1 MYHINY
7 EGKVYPCRAK
17 VRSCPYGADRHAS
30 NKEELYY
37 KSMKFS
43 PNVEIPQSIK
53 GEIDRTGR
61 LRSLYSLSNT
71 LERVPYPIESIVKN
85 LEYSINRVK
94 GYDPKD
100 IAEDWENTI
109 NEASELYAETLVHS
123 IDRDY
128 SFTDYNFPAEV
139 KKRGEDLFES
149 EHGGRAQSHSAYSK
163 RRHLGLRAF
172 EDLIDMKD
180 ELHGYEE
187 YRRFGLTNE
196 NKASSLGWMEEDFYQ
211 FSHDL
216 NTSKMLTRPIFYGN
230 IDEAKEKIKSLDD
243 YELLGAYDD
252 YLISDREIME
262 NVKLAR
268 NFEYSPRPDLSKKA
282 NINIRKWYDRNKT
295 IVNDWINN
303 APKRVLLSMEM
314 ANELDRRGILRQ
326 ENAIGSK

>member
-1 MYHINY
+1 MYHINH

-43 PNVEIPQSIK
+43 PDVEVPQSLK
-53 GEIDRTGR
+53 SEIYRTGR
-61 LRSLYSLSNT
+61 LRSLYSLSST
-71 LERVPYPIESIVKN
+71 LERVPYPIELIVKN
-85 LEYSINRVK
+85 LEYSISRVK
-94 GYDPKD
+94 GYEPEA
-100 IAEDWENTI
+100 IADDWENTI
-109 NEASELYAETLVHS
+109 NKASELYAKTLRHS
-123 IDRDY
+123 MLAD
-128 SFTDYNFPAEV
+128 TDYRFPAEV
-139 KKRGEDLFES
+139 EKRGRDLFENKY
-149 EHGGRAQSHSAYSK
+149 GGVIDSHSAYSE
-163 RRHLGLRAF
+163 RRHLGQRALK
-172 EDLIDMKD
+172 ELVDMKD

-187 YRRFGLTNE
+187 YRRFGLTNA
-196 NKASSLGWMEEDFYQ
+196 NKDSSVGWMEEDFYQ

-230 IDEAKEKIKSLDD
+230 IDEAKEKIKSFDD

-262 NVKLAR
+262 NVRLAR
-268 NFEYSPRPDLSKKA
+268 FFEYSPRADLSKDA

-295 IVNDWINN
+295 IVNDWKNN

>member
-53 GEIDRTGR
+53 DEIDRTGR
-61 LRSLYSLSNT
+61 LRSLYSLSST
-71 LERVPYPIESIVKN
+71 LERVPYPIELIVKN

-94 GYDPKD
+94 KHDPKD
-100 IAEDWENTI
+100 IAEYWEDTI
-109 NEASELYAETLVHS
+109 NKASELYATALQHS
-123 IDRDY
+123 LLNADY
-128 SFTDYNFPAEV
+128 SFPAEV
-139 KKRGEDLFES
+139 KRRGRDLFENKY
-149 EHGGRAQSHSAYSK
+149 GGIVQSHTAYSK
-163 RRHLGLRAF
+163 GAHIGDRAL
-172 EDLIDMKD
+172 DKLIDMKD
-180 ELHGYEE
+180 KLYEYEE

-268 NFEYSPRPDLSKKA
+268 NFEYRPRADLSKDA

>member
-43 PNVEIPQSIK
+43 PYVEIPQSIK

-94 GYDPKD
+94 EYDPNK
-100 IAEDWENTI
+100 IAEDWERTI
-109 NEASELYAETLVHS
+109 NKASELYAETLVHS
-123 IDRDY
+123 T
-128 SFTDYNFPAEV
+128 STDYRFPAEV
-139 KKRGEDLFES
+139 ERRGKELFENK
-149 EHGGRAQSHSAYSK
+149 HGGVIQSHSAYSA
-163 RRHLGLRAF
+163 RVHIGQRAR
-172 EDLIDMKD
+172 EKLIDMKD
-180 ELHGYEE
+180 ELDGYEE
-187 YRRFGLTNE
+187 YRRFGLTNA

-268 NFEYSPRPDLSKKA
+268 NFEYSPRADLTVEA

>member
-43 PNVEIPQSIK
+43 PDVEIPQSTK

-61 LRSLYSLSNT
+61 LRSLYSLSST
-71 LERVPYPIESIVKN
+71 LERVPYPIELIVKN
-85 LEYSINRVK
+85 LEYSIKRVNDK
-94 GYDPKD
+94 DPEKV
-100 IAEDWENTI
+100 ASDWENTI
-109 NEASELYAETLVHS
+109 NKASELYAKTLQHS
-123 IDRDY
+123 I
-128 SFTDYNFPAEV
+128 STDHRFPAEV
-139 KKRGEDLFES
+139 EERGEDLFRNKYGS
-149 EHGGRAQSHSAYSK
+149 ITHSHSVYSK
-163 RRHLGLRAF
+163 RRHIGERAH
-172 EDLIDMKD
+172 DKLIDMKD

-187 YRRFGLTNE
+187 YRRFGLTNA

-262 NVKLAR
+262 NVELAGY
-268 NFEYSPRPDLSKKA
+268 FEYSPRPDLTKEA

-295 IVNDWINN
+295 IVNNWINN

-314 ANELDRRGILRQ
+314 ANELDRRGVLRQ
-326 ENAIGSK
+326 ENATGSK

>member
-43 PNVEIPQSIK
+43 PTVEIPQSIK
-53 GEIDRTGR
+53 AEIDKTGR
-61 LRSLYSLSNT
+61 LRSLYSLSST
-71 LERVPYPIESIVKN
+71 LERVPYPIELIVKN

-94 GYDPKD
+94 EYDPKD
-100 IAEDWENTI
+100 IAEYWERTI
-109 NEASELYAETLVHS
+109 NKASELYAETLIHS
-123 IDRDY
+123 IRTDY
-128 SFTDYNFPAEV
+128 SFPAEV
-139 KKRGEDLFES
+139 RIRGRDLFENKY
-149 EHGGRAQSHSAYSK
+149 GGIIDSHSAYSA
-163 RRHLGLRAF
+163 RAHLGDRALGR
-172 EDLIDMKD
+172 LIDMED

-268 NFEYSPRPDLSKKA
+268 NFEYSPRADLSKDA